1 MRLAPIFIN
10 IHGVM
15 DFNAPLNWW
24 IQCLDNLPQL
34 YHHYQEQLCVGFI
47 FSELQQKLWS
57 QIPYFLAKSWFREF
71 LPLEC
76 SFLGSQY
83 VFWGSFLNTF
93 RFFSVQDTM
102 HTLNGFTTFAYS
114 TLVSV
119 QENTMTSFD
128 TDSSFWVCD
137 NSAIRHICN
146 NNILFIGD
154 LVSSIYIVVAAT
166 GTLEPTLMATVQLQ
180 ITVDNGTKH
189 TFTLTHMNYMPT
201 SPVNLL
207 LTRVLSKQFT
217 DENGLIRIELAFI
230 HVMRIKHW
238 YGIMANTAKLSRLIL
253 LAFLNV
259 FLAQDILS
267 LRHILQCLHHF
278 MMMQSIGL
286 SLQKQKKRI
295 LLIQKKA
302 IQ

>member
-1 MRLAPIFIN
+1 
-10 IHGVM
+10 
-15 DFNAPLNWW
+15 
-24 IQCLDNLPQL
+24 
-34 YHHYQEQLCVGFI
+34 
-47 FSELQQKLWS
+47 
-57 QIPYFLAKSWFREF
+57 
-71 LPLEC
+71 
-76 SFLGSQY
+76 
-83 VFWGSFLNTF
+83 
-93 RFFSVQDTM
+93 M

-230 HVMRIKHW
+230 HVMRIKH
-238 YGIMANTAKLSRLIL
+238 
-253 LAFLNV
+253 
-259 FLAQDILS
+259 
-267 LRHILQCLHHF
+267 
-278 MMMQSIGL
+278 
-286 SLQKQKKRI
+286 
-295 LLIQKKA
+295 
-302 IQ
+302 